1 MIKVALVIAII
12 SISNTEKAPDI
23 SIPVYYD
30 SIEECDKQL
39 DSLKAV
45 VNASE
50 MVDKKNNRI
59 LMMENREYHHRS
71 YIYWSC
77 TVTKENNS
85 NIKRK

>member
-1 MIKVALVIAII
+1 MIKVALVITIV
-12 SISNTEKAPDI
+12 SISNLEKAPDI

-39 DSLKAV
+39 DSLKV
-45 VNASE
+45 EVNASD
-50 MVDKKNNRI
+50 MVDNKNNRI

-77 TVTKENNS
+77 VPTKENN
-85 NIKRK
+85 